1 MIKITSQM
9 RRMVRDVDYAN
20 IVAQMVAAEDAM
32 REYENRHKL
41 PPVDHRKPVRLR
53 KASVEHSW
61 DAALTAL
68 VADDE

>member
-41 PPVDHRKPVRLR
+41 PPVDIPAPA
-53 KASVEHSW
+53 AS
-61 DAALTAL
+61 LTERPS
-68 VADDE
+68 VQ